1 MHFAVRVIT
10 SLYTLPLCLSLFTM
24 SRTTKPKKLKFQE
37 VPLSSTT
44 DISFPVETPAEKK
57 HFAAAILG
65 EDKAPPQHNFPS
77 PDNSSNTFAQ
87 NEPPPQKH
95 ENVLPKPSTS
105 PQSPNKRPASPLIAY
120 IESVSPLK
128 RSKTGSVEYFNLKLQ
143 SASGTQQA
151 VCFSRSKRSFFDD
164 KARTKTALKIERYN
178 TAKDGQTI
186 FINDMTKLSSPPTS
200 EYNFQFTESHNT
212 NYLTLQSM
220 LDNALDMDMVDVT
233 AKLLHKDNE
242 TQTVG
247 ASKLKKANCHIAD
260 QTASI
265 KLILWENNIEEVDA
279 GQV

>member
-1 MHFAVRVIT
+1 
-10 SLYTLPLCLSLFTM
+10 
-24 SRTTKPKKLKFQE
+24 
-37 VPLSSTT
+37 
-44 DISFPVETPAEKK
+44 
-57 HFAAAILG
+57 
-65 EDKAPPQHNFPS
+65 
-77 PDNSSNTFAQ
+77 
-87 NEPPPQKH
+87 
-95 ENVLPKPSTS
+95 
-105 PQSPNKRPASPLIAY
+105 
-120 IESVSPLK
+120 
-128 RSKTGSVEYFNLKLQ
+128 
-143 SASGTQQA
+143 
-151 VCFSRSKRSFFDD
+151 
-164 KARTKTALKIERYN
+164 
-178 TAKDGQTI
+178 
-186 FINDMTKLSSPPTS
+186 MTKLSSPPTS